1 MSSTA
6 WKVWNRDD
14 KVEQRT
20 YKRATG
26 ELPEMECTKQLVS
39 LVGEVYKPGMT
50 VLDVGCAA
58 GHYYNGL
65 RRLDPG
71 IRYFG
76 ADATVA
82 YIDFAKKHFAD
93 NPNTHFQV
101 GDIFALPEDF
111 TNRFDIVFCCN
122 VMLHLPSHDVP
133 LRNLIRA
140 AKSHV
145 FVRTLLAEK
154 THVSKFLYTDTFG
167 PDGEPTDFAFQNTW
181 SFESFRRT
189 ASAAGAKSIE
199 FLDDKFDAAQI
210 NREFTD
216 FSKVQ
221 SAVTK
226 VQDGVQIAGSKVFE
240 WKWAHVTK

>member
-1 MSSTA
+1 MTSTA

-20 YKRATG
+20 YKRVTG
-26 ELPEMECTKQLVS
+26 ELPEMECTKQLVT
-39 LVGEVYKPGMT
+39 LVGEVYRPGMT

-65 RRLDPG
+65 RRLDPD
-71 IRYFG
+71 IRYSG
-76 ADATVA
+76 VDATAA
-82 YIDFAKKHFAD
+82 YIDFAKSHFAT
-93 NPNTHFQV
+93 NPNVQFQV
-101 GDIFALPEDF
+101 GDIFGLPQEF
-111 TNRFDIVFCCN
+111 TGRFDIVFCCN
-122 VMLHLPSHDVP
+122 VMLHLPSHDAP
-133 LRNLIRA
+133 LRNLVRA

-154 THVSKFLYTDTFG
+154 THLSKLLYTDSFG
-167 PDGEPTDFAFQNTW
+167 PDGEPSDFAFQNTW
-181 SFESFRRT
+181 SFDSFRKT
-189 ASAAGAKSIE
+189 VASAGGHRID
-199 FLDDKFDAAQI
+199 FLDDRFDAEQI
-210 NREFTD
+210 NREHAD
-216 FSKVQ
+216 FNRLQ